1 MFYLD
6 PKNDL
11 TFKKIFGEHPHLLK
25 SFLNS
30 LLPLKDD
37 ELIVKVEYLSPEMV
51 PDIPLFKDSMV
62 DVRCYDQKG
71 RNFIVE
77 MQMLWTNSFKS
88 RVLFNTAK
96 AYIRQLEKGE
106 KYKALQPV
114 YALSIVNE
122 NFEESANFYHH
133 YKIVCT
139 ENDNKQ
145 LEGLEFV
152 FVELPKFK
160 PENMVTK
167 RLNVLWLRFL
177 KEMKDKKKSTDIP
190 QEFLNEPEIKE
201 AIAYLEESSFSPNQL
216 DYYDKYWDYVS
227 REKGLRE
234 DNLEKALAAEKAGLE
249 AGKQLGLEEGKQL
262 GLEEGKQL
270 GLEEAQKIALEK
282 TKILVQKAL
291 ERGKLSVEEIA
302 EDFGLSIEFVQNIK
316 NKLIL

>member
-1 MFYLD
+1 MLYLD

-11 TFKKIFGEHPHLLK
+11 TFKKIFGEHPNLLM

-30 LLPLKDD
+30 LLPLEDD
-37 ELIVKVEYLSPEMV
+37 ELIVSIEYLSPEMV

-62 DVRCYDQKG
+62 DVRCFDKKG

-77 MQMLWTNSFKS
+77 MQMLWTDSFKS
-88 RVLFNTAK
+88 RVLFNAAK
-96 AYIRQLEKGE
+96 AYVRQLEKGE

-122 NFEESANFYHH
+122 NFETSANFYHH

-145 LEGLEFV
+145 LKGLEFI

-160 PENMVTK
+160 PEKMVAK

-177 KEMKDKKKSTDIP
+177 KEMKDKKRGIDIP
-190 QEFLNEPEIKE
+190 QEFLNDPEIKE
-201 AIAYLEESSFSPNQL
+201 ALECLEESSFSPSQL

-227 REKGLRE
+227 REKTLRE
-234 DNLEKALAAEKAGLE
+234 DNYDKGIAVGVETGFLQGEEIGLQKGE
-249 AGKQLGLEEGKQL
+249 EIGLQKSKTLG
-262 GLEEGKQL
+262 
-270 GLEEAQKIALEK
+270 I
-282 TKILVQKAL
+282 QKAL
-291 ERGKLSVEEIA
+291 TRGKLSIEEIA
-302 EDFGLSIEFVQNIK
+302 EDFEVNVEFVLNIK
-316 NKLIL
+316 NK